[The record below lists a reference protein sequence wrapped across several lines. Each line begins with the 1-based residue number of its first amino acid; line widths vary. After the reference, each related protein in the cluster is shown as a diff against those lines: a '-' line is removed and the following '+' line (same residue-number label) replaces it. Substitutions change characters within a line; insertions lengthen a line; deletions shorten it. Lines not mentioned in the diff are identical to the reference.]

1 MSDLQTQMKQAV
13 AEAAVAQI
21 RDGMVV
27 GLGSG
32 STAALMI
39 QGLGARLA
47 AGQLHDIVG
56 VTTSFQGEVLAAEL
70 GIPLRALN
78 AIDRID
84 LAIDGADEVDPS
96 FQLIKGGGAC
106 HVQEKLVADRAERFI
121 VVVDSTKLVQRLN
134 LDFLLPVEVLP
145 GAWVQVQSR
154 LKSMGGVAELRMA
167 TRKAGPVVTDQGNLV
182 LDVRFEAGISDPIAL
197 ERDINNLPGVL
208 ENGLFV
214 NLADE
219 VLVGEINDGVV
230 DLPIAEYPDG
240 SVFTPEGLPSVGD
253 VPDAEAMHAQECT
266 GPFNEATAVRAA
278 VTQEITQGGEVRTV
292 SVGDAR
298 GIHDSEHTTHE
309 NASLD
314 PTREA

>member
-39 QGLGARLA
+39 QDLGARLA

-219 VLVGEINDGVV
+219 VLVGEINDGVAGV
-230 DLPIAEYPDG
+230 RSLER
-240 SVFTPEGLPSVGD
+240 VG
-253 VPDAEAMHAQECT
+253 
-266 GPFNEATAVRAA
+266 
-278 VTQEITQGGEVRTV
+278 
-292 SVGDAR
+292 
-298 GIHDSEHTTHE
+298 
-309 NASLD
+309 
-314 PTREA
+314 

>member
-1 MSDLQTQMKQAV
+1 MTDLQTQMKQAV

-84 LAIDGADEVDPS
+84 LAIDGADEEDPS

-219 VLVGEINDGVV
+219 VLVGEISDGVAGV
-230 DLPIAEYPDG
+230 RSLER
-240 SVFTPEGLPSVGD
+240 VG
-253 VPDAEAMHAQECT
+253 
-266 GPFNEATAVRAA
+266 
-278 VTQEITQGGEVRTV
+278 
-292 SVGDAR
+292 
-298 GIHDSEHTTHE
+298 
-309 NASLD
+309 
-314 PTREA
+314 